1 MATTEPFATAF
12 LLVVLGVLVGVS
24 ALFSRASRSFGLP
37 VALLFLAI
45 GMAAGAEGIGGIRFQ
60 DYGFAFRMGTVALV
74 LILFDGGLSTPLEA
88 FRGGLGPASVLATL
102 GVVGTAALVGAS
114 ARLLGLPWSEA
125 FLLGAVVSSTDAAA
139 VFSVLRGAGV
149 QLKRRVGVTLELES
163 GLNDPVAVILTVA
176 LAGAL
181 GGGKP
186 VGWGLAL
193 ESLVQVL
200 VGGASGLGIGWAGR
214 ALLRRTRVAAA
225 GLYPVITLSL
235 ALVAFGAPTL
245 LHGSGFLSVYVAGV
259 LIGNGALPFRSGILR
274 VHNSIA
280 WLGQV
285 TMFLLLGLLVS
296 PTELL
301 GVRWSGLV
309 IALVL
314 AFVARPFVVWL
325 CLLPFRFAG
334 KEIAYVGWVGLR
346 GAVPI
351 ILAMF
356 PVLAGAPG
364 AQRLFDVVFF
374 VVVLNAIVPG
384 STVRWVTRWL
394 GMESEAAP
402 PPAPASIDFN
412 SSRVIGGEVLS
423 LYVRDGSPASEAR
436 VGNLPI
442 PAGAA
447 VMLLVRGVE
456 PLPAKATAVLR
467 PGDHVFVYCPPQH
480 ARVVRELFGEV
491 AEA

>member
-1 MATTEPFATAF
+1 M
-12 LLVVLGVLVGVS
+12 
-24 ALFSRASRSFGLP
+24 
-37 VALLFLAI
+37 
-45 GMAAGAEGIGGIRFQ
+45 
-60 DYGFAFRMGTVALV
+60 
-74 LILFDGGLSTPLEA
+74 
-88 FRGGLGPASVLATL
+88 
-102 GVVGTAALVGAS
+102 
-114 ARLLGLPWSEA
+114 
-125 FLLGAVVSSTDAAA
+125 
-139 VFSVLRGAGV
+139 
-149 QLKRRVGVTLELES
+149 
-163 GLNDPVAVILTVA
+163 
-176 LAGAL
+176 
-181 GGGKP
+181 
-186 VGWGLAL
+186 GWGLAL
-193 ESLVQVL
+193 ESLVQVV
-200 VGGASGLGIGWAGR
+200 VGGAFGFGIGYAGR

-296 PTELL
+296 PSELF
-301 GVRWSGLV
+301 GVRWTGLV

-314 AFVARPFVVWL
+314 AFVARPLVVWL
-325 CLLPFRFAG
+325 CLFPFRFAG

-436 VGNLPI
+436 VGSLPI

-456 PLPAKATAVLR
+456 PLPAKATAVLQA
-467 PGDHVFVYCPPQH
+467 GDHVFVYCPPQH

-491 AEA
+491 VEA

>member
-1 MATTEPFATAF
+1 
-12 LLVVLGVLVGVS
+12 
-24 ALFSRASRSFGLP
+24 
-37 VALLFLAI
+37 
-45 GMAAGAEGIGGIRFQ
+45 
-60 DYGFAFRMGTVALV
+60 
-74 LILFDGGLSTPLEA
+74 
-88 FRGGLGPASVLATL
+88 
-102 GVVGTAALVGAS
+102 
-114 ARLLGLPWSEA
+114 
-125 FLLGAVVSSTDAAA
+125 
-139 VFSVLRGAGV
+139 
-149 QLKRRVGVTLELES
+149 
-163 GLNDPVAVILTVA
+163 
-176 LAGAL
+176 
-181 GGGKP
+181 
-186 VGWGLAL
+186 
-193 ESLVQVL
+193 VL
-200 VGGASGLGIGWAGR
+200 VGGAFGLGIGWAGR

>member
-1 MATTEPFATAF
+1 MATSEPFATAF

-37 VALLFLAI
+37 VALLFLFI
-45 GMAAGAEGIGGIRFQ
+45 GMAAGAEGIGGLQFT
-60 DYGFAFRMGTVALV
+60 DYGFAFRVGTVALV

-88 FRGGLGPASVLATL
+88 FRGGLGPASVLATG
-102 GVVGTAALVGAS
+102 GVLGTAAIVGVT
-114 ARLLGLPWSEA
+114 ARLLGMPWTEA

-181 GGGKP
+181 AGGRPLGLP
-186 VGWGLAL
+186 VLL
-193 ESLVQVL
+193 ESLIQIV
-200 VGGASGLGIGWAGR
+200 VGGAIGAGIGFAGR

-225 GLYPVITLSL
+225 GLYPVITLAL
-235 ALVAFGAPTL
+235 ALIAFGAPTL
-245 LHGSGFLSVYVAGV
+245 LRGSGFLSVYVAGV
-259 LIGNGALPFRSGILR
+259 IIGNGALPFRSGILR

-296 PTELL
+296 PARLL
-301 GVRWSGLV
+301 EVRWTGLV
-309 IALVL
+309 VALAL
-314 AFVARPFVVWL
+314 AFVARPAIVWL
-325 CLLPFRFAG
+325 CLLPFRFSRR
-334 KEIAYVGWVGLR
+334 EVLYVGWVGLR

-356 PVLAGAPG
+356 PVLAGAPE
-364 AQRLFDVVFF
+364 AHRLFDVVFF
-374 VVVLNAIVPG
+374 VVVVNAIVPG
-384 STVRWVTRWL
+384 STVRWVTRRL
-394 GMESEAAP
+394 GMEEEAAA

-412 SSRVIGGEVLS
+412 SSRMLGGEVLS
-423 LYVRDGSPASEAR
+423 LYVREDSPA
-436 VGNLPI
+436 
-442 PAGAA
+442 AGANVGDLPVPGGA
-447 VMLLVRGVE
+447 VVMLVVRGME
-456 PLPAKATAVLR
+456 PLPAMVDTVLH
-467 PGDHVFVYCPPQH
+467 PGDHVYVYCPPEH
-480 ARVVRELFGEV
+480 ARAVNELFGYAV
-491 AEA
+491 GA

>member
-1 MATTEPFATAF
+1 MATSEPFATAF

-37 VALLFLAI
+37 VALLFLVI
-45 GMAAGAEGIGGIRFQ
+45 GMAAGAEGIGGLRFD
-60 DYGFAFRMGTVALV
+60 DYGFAFRIGTVALV

-88 FRGGLGPASVLATL
+88 FRTGLGPASVLATL
-102 GVVGTAALVGAS
+102 GVLGTAGVVGVG
-114 ARLLGLPWSEA
+114 ARLLGMPWLEA
-125 FLLGAVVSSTDAAA
+125 FLLGAIVSSTDAAA

-181 GGGKP
+181 AGAKP
-186 VGWGLAL
+186 LGASLLL

-200 VGGASGLGIGWAGR
+200 VGGAFGAAIGLAGR

-225 GLYPVITLSL
+225 GLYPVITLAF

-245 LHGSGFLSVYVAGV
+245 LHGSGFLAVYVAGV
-259 LIGNGALPFRSGILR
+259 LIGNGPLPFRSGILR

-296 PTELL
+296 PSRLL
-301 GVRWSGLV
+301 DVRWTGLA

-314 AFVARPFVVWL
+314 AFVARPLVVWL
-325 CLLPFRFAG
+325 CLLPFRFTR
-334 KEIAYVGWVGLR
+334 KEVGYVSWVGLR

-356 PVLAGAPG
+356 PVLAGAPE
-364 AQRLFDVVFF
+364 AYRLFDVVFF
-374 VVVLNAIVPG
+374 VVVVNALVPG
-384 STVRWVTRWL
+384 ATVRWVTRWL
-394 GMESEAAP
+394 GMEESAAA

-412 SSRVIGGEVLS
+412 SSRMLGGEVLS
-423 LYVRDGSPASEAR
+423 LYVREGSPASEAN
-436 VGNLPI
+436 VGDLPI
-442 PAGAA
+442 PVGAA
-447 VMLLVRGVE
+447 VMLVVRGMD
-456 PLPAKATAVLR
+456 PLPATAETVLQ
-467 PGDHVFVYCPPQH
+467 PGDHVYVYCPPEH
-480 ARVVRELFGEV
+480 ARAVNELFGHAGEG
-491 AEA
+491 

>member
-1 MATTEPFATAF
+1 MATSEPFATAF

-24 ALFSRASRSFGLP
+24 ALFSRASRHFGLP

-45 GMAAGAEGIGGIRFQ
+45 GMAAGAEGIGGIQFQ
-60 DYGFAFRMGTVALV
+60 DYGFAFRVGTVALV

-88 FRGGLGPASVLATL
+88 FRGGLGPASVLATA
-102 GVVGTAALVGAS
+102 GVLGTAALVGVS
-114 ARLLGLPWSEA
+114 AWMFGMPWPEA
-125 FLLGAVVSSTDAAA
+125 LLLGAVVSSTDAAA

-176 LAGAL
+176 LATAL
-181 GGGKP
+181 GEHSS
-186 VGWGLAL
+186 VGWGLL
-193 ESLVQVL
+193 WESLVQVL
-200 VGGASGLGIGWAGR
+200 VGGAFGVAIGYAGR
-214 ALLRRTRVAAA
+214 TLLVRTRVAAS
-225 GLYPVITLSL
+225 GLYPVLTLSL
-235 ALVAFGAPTL
+235 ALLAFGAPTL

-259 LIGNGALPFRSGILR
+259 IVGNGALPFRSGIFR

-296 PTELL
+296 PSGMME
-301 GVRWSGLV
+301 VRWTGLA

-314 AFVARPFVVWL
+314 AFVARPAVVWL
-325 CLLPFRFAG
+325 CLAPFRFG
-334 KEIAYVGWVGLR
+334 RKEIAYVGWVGLR

-394 GMESEAAP
+394 GMEEEAAS

-412 SSRVIGGEVLS
+412 SSRVLGGEVLS
-423 LYVRDGSPASEAR
+423 LYVREGSPAAEAH
-436 VGNLPI
+436 VGDLAI
-442 PAGAA
+442 PSGAA

-456 PLPAKATAVLR
+456 PLPASATAVLR
-467 PGDHVFVYCPPQH
+467 PGDHVFVYCPPEH
-480 ARVVRELFGEV
+480 ARAVREQFGELG
-491 AEA
+491 AA

>member
-1 MATTEPFATAF
+1 MATTEPLATAF
-12 LLVVLGVLVGVS
+12 LLVVLGVLVGAS
-24 ALFSRASRSFGLP
+24 ALFSRASRRLGLP

-45 GMAAGAEGIGGIRFQ
+45 GMAAGAEGIGGIAFQ
-60 DYGFAFRMGTVALV
+60 DYGFAFRVGTIALV
-74 LILFDGGLSTPLEA
+74 LILFDGGLSTPIES
-88 FRGGLGPASVLATL
+88 FRGGLGPASVLATA
-102 GVVGTAALVGAS
+102 GVLGTAALAGAS
-114 ARLLGLPWSEA
+114 AWAFGMALPEA
-125 FLLGAVVSSTDAAA
+125 LLLGAVVSSTDAAA

-176 LAGAL
+176 LVSAL
-181 GGGKP
+181 GEGAPPG
-186 VGWGLAL
+186 VGLLGEAL
-193 ESLVQVL
+193 LQIA
-200 VGGASGLGIGWAGR
+200 VGGACGAAIGFAGR
-214 ALLRRTRVAAA
+214 ALLVRTRVAAA
-225 GLYPVITLSL
+225 GLYPVLTLSL

-245 LHGSGFLSVYVAGV
+245 LRGSGFLSVYVAGI
-259 LIGNGALPFRSGILR
+259 LIGNGPLPFRSGILR

-296 PTELL
+296 PFGMME
-301 GVRWSGLV
+301 VRWTGLG

-314 AFVARPFVVWL
+314 AFVARPAVVWL
-325 CLLPFRFAG
+325 CLAPFRFEP

-364 AQRLFDVVFF
+364 AQRLFEVVFF

-384 STVRWVTRWL
+384 ATVRLATRWL
-394 GMESEAAP
+394 GVEETAAP

-412 SSRVIGGEVLS
+412 SSRVLGGEVLS
-423 LYVRDGSPASEAR
+423 LYVREGSSAAEAR
-436 VGNLPI
+436 VGDLPI
-442 PAGAA
+442 PQGAA

-456 PLPAKATAVLR
+456 PLPASAAAVLR
-467 PGDHVFVYCPPQH
+467 PGDHVFVYCPPDQTR
-480 ARVVRELFGEV
+480 AVRELFGEL
-491 AEA
+491 EAA